1 MGFYRAF
8 IKLCLIVSKDIKIL
22 CSPHRHKMDVANMVY
37 CAYQVE
43 LKREK
48 LSIMV
53 NMMAD
58 ERTCTEGA
66 VQIRDWQFGAWRN
79 R

>member
-1 MGFYRAF
+1 
-8 IKLCLIVSKDIKIL
+8 
-22 CSPHRHKMDVANMVY
+22 MVY

-48 LSIMV
+48 LSVMV

-66 VQIRDWQFGAWRN
+66 VQIRNWQFKFQYVKLNQVTLRSACRDRRYFGDVQVSTGI
-79 R
+79 

>member
-1 MGFYRAF
+1 
-8 IKLCLIVSKDIKIL
+8 
-22 CSPHRHKMDVANMVY
+22 MVY

-58 ERTCTEGA
+58 ERTCTEGT

-79 R
+79 RRRILPGVIQIRVEFEPIMSEK

>member
-1 MGFYRAF
+1 
-8 IKLCLIVSKDIKIL
+8 
-22 CSPHRHKMDVANMVY
+22 MVY

-48 LSIMV
+48 LSVMV

>member
-1 MGFYRAF
+1 
-8 IKLCLIVSKDIKIL
+8 
-22 CSPHRHKMDVANMVY
+22 MDVANMVY

-48 LSIMV
+48 LSVMV

-58 ERTCTEGA
+58 ERTCTEGT
-66 VQIRDWQFGAWRN
+66 VQIRDWQFDVWRN

>member
-1 MGFYRAF
+1 
-8 IKLCLIVSKDIKIL
+8 
-22 CSPHRHKMDVANMVY
+22 MVY

-66 VQIRDWQFGAWRN
+66 VQIRNWQFDAWLNRCGAN
-79 R
+79 PHSINT